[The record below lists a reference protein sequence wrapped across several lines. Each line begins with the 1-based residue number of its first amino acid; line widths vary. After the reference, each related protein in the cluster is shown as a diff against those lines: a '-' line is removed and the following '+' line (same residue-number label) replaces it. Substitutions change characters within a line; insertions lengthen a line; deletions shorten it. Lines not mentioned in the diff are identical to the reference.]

1 MKRIFAR
8 LQELLEKKQDAVL
21 AVITAAEGS
30 TPRGAGAA
38 MLVTRDGLLAGTIG
52 GGALE
57 RLSIETARELIRSQK
72 SAFHEFDLQGGGQEA
87 TGMVCGGKASVFFQ
101 YINASDPSWAELAD
115 RMCEALSAGRQG
127 SLLLSLDG
135 SFPSF
140 EEGKERLHTSPVLSE
155 GQFALPVHSGER
167 AVLFGAGHC
176 AAALAPILHSVGF
189 RVFVLDDREE
199 LLTRERFPHA
209 EERICWDY
217 GRISEHLLL
226 EEDDY
231 IVIMTSGHVHDCEVE
246 EQVLRMD
253 FPYVGVI
260 GSRKKTAVV
269 NARLREKGI
278 SEEKLQSVHTPI
290 GLAIDAV
297 TPEEIAVSIAAEMIQ
312 VRARRRG

>member
-30 TPRGAGAA
+30 TPRGAGAV
-38 MLVTRDGLLAGTIG
+38 MLVSRDGLEAGTIG

-57 RLSIETARELIRSQK
+57 RISIETARELIGSRK

-101 YINASDPSWAELAD
+101 YIDAADQTWKELII
-115 RMCEALSAGRQG
+115 RMRDALTAGRQG
-127 SLLLSLDG
+127 SLLLHLDG

-140 EEGKERLHTSPVLSE
+140 EEGKDRLHTSPALSE
-155 GQFALPVHSGER
+155 DTFVLPVHSGER
-167 AVLFGAGHC
+167 AILFGAGHC

-189 RVFVLDDREE
+189 RIFVLDDREE
-199 LLTRERFPHA
+199 LLTKERFPKA

-217 GRISEHLLL
+217 GRISKHLEL
-226 EEDDY
+226 EENDY

-312 VRARRRG
+312 VRARQRG